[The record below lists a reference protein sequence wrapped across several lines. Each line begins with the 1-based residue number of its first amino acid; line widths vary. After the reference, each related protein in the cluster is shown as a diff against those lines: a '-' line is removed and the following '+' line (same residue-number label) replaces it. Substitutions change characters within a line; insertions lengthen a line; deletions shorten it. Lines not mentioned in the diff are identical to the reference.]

1 MRDRF
6 GIVVACGNDELEK
19 LENIFKKHQAEEVNL
34 ES

>member
-6 GIVVACGNDELEK
+6 GIVVGCGNDDLEK
-19 LENIFKKHQAEEVNL
+19 LENIFKKYQAEEVNL